1 MDTRRC
7 SGRLISSAKLCDHVA
22 QWQIYP
28 DHTDAERVAIEYTE
42 KSATEEPGARAG
54 VRFEDAR
61 TAEKHR
67 KIREGESA

>member
-1 MDTRRC
+1 
-7 SGRLISSAKLCDHVA
+7 VA

-28 DHTDAERVAIEYTE
+28 DYTDAERVAIEYTE

-54 VRFEDAR
+54 ARFEDAR